1 MIGMKDHQGR
11 IKEMEK
17 EGEGEKRERL
27 CTRRGGP
34 CIRYSRRRCCV
45 QLNKLTT
52 PCERDFLSYQPQSTS
67 SCVSLGRFPPSPT
80 MCPLPSPSFSSP
92 SLAIHRLISL
102 RDRASHPSS
111 FLYVIPFTFSRSH
124 FFHQGEKNP
133 PAYRPPPTLAL
144 DLNSNPLIS
153 RIHSSPF
160 PTLSRNYGL

>member
-1 MIGMKDHQGR
+1 M
-11 IKEMEK
+11 
-17 EGEGEKRERL
+17 
-27 CTRRGGP
+27 
-34 CIRYSRRRCCV
+34 

-160 PTLSRNYGL
+160 FYIIAELRSLTRIRSLLISIWISETRIRSRKLITMTTMIK